1 MGLEI
6 VIGVSGDIRGHS
18 DSKAQGKGL
27 CQVSLTAWEGEVG
40 GHGTKWSCPM
50 GSGWT
55 SLLLSCPK
63 L

>member
-27 CQVSLTAWEGEVG
+27 CQVSLTA
-40 GHGTKWSCPM
+40 
-50 GSGWT
+50 
-55 SLLLSCPK
+55 
-63 L
+63 